1 MDDGYSQDNSW
12 DDEAEEDADDK
23 FKPEALKEK
32 LIFLI
37 DAQEEMF
44 KEIVVFGQ
52 PSTSF
57 DMARLTVADLL
68 RLKAWQHP
76 DDQLAVVLY
85 NTREKDKPTGAAEDG
100 GGGGGGTSLVSF
112 EGVWT
117 LLDLQR
123 PSAEAVKAVRDFSAD
138 RFAAEVG
145 SLPGGGRRDSC
156 LADALWRAQHC
167 LGGSKSAD
175 KSLNTIVVFSNDPEP
190 CGPASG
196 PGFKAAVQQLR
207 SRVEALQG
215 YRAGLRLFPLA
226 AAARPWAPRG
236 GLWADLLRA
245 LPGPGEGEAEGEGG
259 AVGDDL
265 TMLREL
271 AAEAEAASQAGA
283 GPGGGGSAPPLMS
296 GQQAVL
302 NRLFDAFRR
311 RLARKRTLMRLRW
324 QLSDRAAIS
333 VRAYLLI
340 SDAAKAAK
348 KMTPFNPTT
357 NQPLKAVT
365 SYVSVS
371 DGALLDRPTAVAT
384 KVFELR
390 TGNRARLPQVVA
402 PSSEVADLAAL
413 VPNGLALL
421 GFKPRSCLQLWHTT
435 RAAYF
440 LRPDERSGPGSTAS
454 FIALW
459 RAMLSQ
465 DRIALCRLKRGASAP
480 RHVALVAQDE
490 QLSEYG
496 MQTEAPG
503 MYLIHLPFAD
513 DIRHPEAAVGLPNP
527 TLDEAQ
533 EGAAAALIAALSLA
547 GGGGDA
553 GAAAEEEEVFD
564 PSQVQNPWLQRHMTV
579 VESLALSEPIPE
591 WDPQRDDGT
600 LPRRELWEGAA
611 AAAAVQ
617 AFREA
622 FPQQGTKRK
631 PAAAA
636 RAAKAAEA
644 ADAYDAVDWAGL
656 LRSGGIKKLKM
667 DELKTYLRK
676 HQLKL
681 TGKKEE
687 LLDRVTSHLQKAEG
701 G

>member
-1 MDDGYSQDNSW
+1 MVNALPQR
-12 DDEAEEDADDK
+12 
-23 FKPEALKEK
+23 PEALKEK

-37 DAQEEMF
+37 DAQTEMF
-44 KEIVVFGQ
+44 EEIVVFGQ
-52 PSTSF
+52 PSSSF
-57 DMARLTVADLL
+57 DMARLTVSDLL

-76 DDQLAVVLY
+76 DDQMAVILY
-85 NTREKDKPTGAAEDG
+85 NTREKDQPNGSAEDG
-100 GGGGGGTSLVSF
+100 GGGGGGSSLVSF
-112 EGVWT
+112 EGVYT

-123 PSAEAVKAVRDFSAD
+123 PSAEAVRAVRDFTAE
-138 RFAAEVG
+138 RFQTEVG
-145 SLPGGGRRDSC
+145 SLPGGGRRDGC

-167 LGGSKSAD
+167 LGGGKSAD

-190 CGPASG
+190 CGPATA

-215 YRAGLRLFPLA
+215 YRAALRLFPLA

-236 GLWADLLRA
+236 ALWPDLLRA

-271 AAEAEAASQAGA
+271 AADAEAASQSGSL
-283 GPGGGGSAPPLMS
+283 PGGGGA
-296 GQQAVL
+296 QQAVL
-302 NRLFDAFRR
+302 NSLFDAFRR

-324 QLSDRAAIS
+324 QLSDNAAIS

-357 NQPLKAVT
+357 NMPLKAVT

-371 DGALLDRPTAVAT
+371 DGALLDRPTAAAQR
-384 KVFELR
+384 VFELR
-390 TGNRARLPQVVA
+390 TGNRARLPEVVA
-402 PSSEVADLAAL
+402 SAPEVAEQAAL
-413 VPNGLALL
+413 APSGLALL
-421 GFKPRSCLQLWHTT
+421 GFKPRSCLQLWHQT
-435 RAAYF
+435 RSALF
-440 LRPDERSGPGSTAS
+440 LRPDERSAPGSTAA

-465 DRIALCRLKRGASAP
+465 DRIAICRPVCAALPMAS
-480 RHVALVAQDE
+480 
-490 QLSEYG
+490 
-496 MQTEAPG
+496 EAPG

-513 DIRHPEAAVGLPNP
+513 DIRQPEAVVGLPNP
-527 TLDEAQ
+527 PLDEAQ
-533 EGAAAALIAALSLA
+533 VAAAAALMQALSL
-547 GGGGDA
+547 GGGSGQDQA
-553 GAAAEEEEVFD
+553 QDQAAAGVGVFD
-564 PSQVQNPWLQRHMTV
+564 PSQVQNPWLQRHYTV

-600 LPRRELWEGAA
+600 LPRRELWESEA

-631 PAAAA
+631 PAAAT
-636 RAAKAAEA
+636 RQAKAAA
-644 ADAYDAVDWAGL
+644 ASDAYDEVDWPSL
-656 LRSGGIKKLKM
+656 LRSGGLKKLKI

-681 TGKKEE
+681 TGKKDE
-687 LLDRVTSHLQKAEG
+687 LLDRVTTHMQQQ
-701 G
+701 

>member
-1 MDDGYSQDNSW
+1 MDDGYSQDASW
-12 DDEAEEDADDK
+12 DDEAEEDSDDK
-23 FKPEALKEK
+23 YRPEALKEK

-37 DAQEEMF
+37 DAQAEMF
-44 KEIVVFGQ
+44 KDIEVLGQ
-52 PSTSF
+52 ASSSF
-57 DMARLTVADLL
+57 DMARLTVADLV

-76 DDQLAVVLY
+76 DDQLAVILY
-85 NTREKDKPTGAAEDG
+85 NTREKDRATGAAEDG

-112 EGVWT
+112 EGVYT

-123 PSAEAVKAVRDFSAD
+123 PSAEAVKAVRDFTAE
-138 RFAAEVG
+138 RFEAEVG
-145 SLPGGGRRDSC
+145 SLPGGGRRDTC

-167 LGGSKSAD
+167 LGASKSGD
-175 KSLNTIVVFSNDPEP
+175 KSLNTLVVFSNDPEP
-190 CGPASG
+190 CGPATA
-196 PGFKAAVQQLR
+196 PGFKPAVQQLR

-215 YRAGLRLFPLA
+215 YRAALRLFPLA

-236 GLWADLLRA
+236 ALWADLLRA

-271 AAEAEAASQAGA
+271 AAVDAATQAGGA
-283 GPGGGGSAPPLMS
+283 PPPAGGGA
-296 GQQAVL
+296 QQAVL
-302 NRLFDAFRR
+302 NSLFDAFRR

-324 QLSDRAAIS
+324 QLSDNAAIS
-333 VRAYLLI
+333 VRAYLLV

-365 SYVSVS
+365 SYVSVC
-371 DGALLDRPTAVAT
+371 DGALLDRPAAVAQRL
-384 KVFELR
+384 FELR
-390 TGNRARLPQVVA
+390 TGNRARLPPVVA
-402 PSSEVADLAAL
+402 PAAEVTEQAAL
-413 VPNGLALL
+413 TPNGLALL
-421 GFKPRSCLQLWHTT
+421 GFKPRSCLKIWHQT
-435 RAAYF
+435 RPSYF
-440 LRPDERSGPGSTAS
+440 LRPDERSAPGSTAA

-465 DRIALCRLKRGASAP
+465 DRIALCRLKRGAAAP

-496 MQTEAPG
+496 VQSEPPG
-503 MYLIHLPFAD
+503 MYVIHLPFAD
-513 DIRHPEAAVGLPNP
+513 DVRHPEAAVGLPNP
-527 TLDEAQ
+527 TLDQAQ
-533 EGAAAALIAALSLA
+533 VGAAAVLLQALSLA
-547 GGGGDA
+547 GGAPEGEA
-553 GAAAEEEEVFD
+553 GAGADGGGGGEMFD
-564 PSQVQNPWLQRHMTV
+564 PCQVPNPWLQRHYTV

-591 WDPQRDDGT
+591 WDPLRDDGT
-600 LPRRELWEGAA
+600 MPRRELWESAQ
-611 AAAAVQ
+611 AAAAVK

-636 RAAKAAEA
+636 RAARADEA
-644 ADAYDAVDWAGL
+644 SDAYDAVDWKGL
-656 LRSGGIKKLKM
+656 LDSGELKRLKV

-681 TGKKEE
+681 TGKKDE
-687 LLDRVTSHLQKAEG
+687 LLDRVAGHLKGA
-701 G
+701 